1 LGQIGD
7 PAARDLIL
15 EAQADSDASVR
26 SAAKI
31 AARMLRL

>member
-7 PAARDLIL
+7 PGARDVI
-15 EAQADSDASVR
+15 EAAETDTDVSVR

-31 AARMLRL
+31 AGRMLRL